1 MKEIN
6 GYINEIVILA
16 LAYLPKLLLATILLV
31 LGWWLT
37 KQVQK
42 LLLQALNKSGSINAE
57 VKTFLNSLVG
67 IGLKILLLTSAAG
80 IVGIQTTSLV
90 GIIAAMGFAIGLSL
104 QGNLSNFAAG
114 ILIMFFRPFK
124 VGDEVKIKGYRA
136 IVKEI
141 QIFYTVLKNFDQTE
155 VTIPNNV
162 LMTSPIHNL
171 SADKVRSIEL
181 NIHVPFNED
190 IDKVIKIL
198 TNAAYAIPNVIQED
212 EPFVWITEFGTHTM
226 QVKVFIKAQKQD
238 FWNTNFKVTKAVMQ
252 TFAQHKIK
260 VAYPEGVSFGEFGS
274 DANTFPKGGR
284 YQGGQMI

>member
-1 MKEIN
+1 MKQLDA
-6 GYINEIVILA
+6 YIDQILTLA
-16 LAYLPKLLLATILLV
+16 LAYLPKILLAVALLV
-31 LGWWLT
+31 GGWWLT

-42 LLLQALNKSGSINAE
+42 ILIKGLDRSGAINAE

-124 VGDEVKIKGYRA
+124 VGDEVKIKGFRA

-181 NIHVPFNED
+181 DIHVPFHED
-190 IDKVIKIL
+190 LEKVLKL
-198 TNAAYAIPNVIQED
+198 LKEAAYGIPGVIQED
-212 EPFVWITEFGTHTM
+212 EPFVWVTEFGTHTM
-226 QVKVFIKAQKQD
+226 QVKIFVKAHQKD
-238 FWNTNFKVTKAVMQ
+238 FWDTNFKVTKSVMR
-252 TFAQHKIK
+252 TFAEHKIK

-274 DANTFPKGGR
+274 DANVFPKGGR
-284 YQGGQMI
+284 YQGGNLM